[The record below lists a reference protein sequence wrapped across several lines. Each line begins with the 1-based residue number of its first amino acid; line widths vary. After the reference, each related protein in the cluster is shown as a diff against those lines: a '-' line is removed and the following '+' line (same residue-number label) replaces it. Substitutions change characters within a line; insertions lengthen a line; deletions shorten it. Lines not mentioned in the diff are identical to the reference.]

1 MDARKLV
8 IAIGL
13 SLLVAG
19 AAPVLA
25 EASQEERHLDAD
37 TDGVARDTSTNDTF
51 QAEVNVTGDV
61 TVTESEEGA
70 DRTAFTDGLTATAN
84 VTIDGTTYEI
94 PVAVV
99 GEGVSMVQTGVTADG
114 WRLHVQGTQ
123 TADEDT
129 RGQPAL
135 AQFSGNLTLTGGQD
149 GEYVAQGAGILTV
162 VDGDDVTTY
171 ELGYTGSATFE

>member
-1 MDARKLV
+1 MEARKLV

-37 TDGVARDTSTNDTF
+37 TDGVARETSTNDTF
-51 QAEVNVTGDV
+51 EAEVNVTGDV
-61 TVTESEEGA
+61 IITESEEGV

-94 PVAVV
+94 PVGVV
-99 GEGVSMVQTGVTADG
+99 GEGVSLVQTGVSADA
-114 WRLHVQGTQ
+114 WRLHVEGTQ

-129 RGQPAL
+129 RDQPTL

-149 GEYVAQGAGILTV
+149 GEYVAEGEGILTV
-162 VDGDDVTTY
+162 FEGEDATTY
-171 ELGYTGSATFE
+171 DLAYTGSATFE